1 VRALSSSERLA
12 LCGRGG
18 VALCGHRWVGSA
30 SRAMALCG
38 HTVGRFPGEEW
49 RFAAGEGGGEWRFLR
64 TGGGERP
71 LQPGVGGRCG
81 RPL

>member
-1 VRALSSSERLA
+1 MRALLSSERLA

-38 HTVGRFPGEEW
+38 QTVGRFPGEEW
-49 RFAAGEGGGEWRFLR
+49 RFAAGEGEEWRFAA
-64 TGGGERP
+64 GGGGNALCSR
-71 LQPGVGGRCG
+71 G
-81 RPL
+81 